1 MASAL
6 AKEKASSSRSY
17 CFKNKRIKEA
27 ENSSKVYSFD
37 FIKEQIKEKNIK
49 SLDCDV
55 LSKFC
60 AKLQL
65 KTSGTKETIIERLSP
80 LQDDALMEKRIAFID
95 KKFKFPTSLPRECVP
110 RATAGWK
117 FDVSLFPK
125 IGQGEIDAYQSH
137 KRQGRKGQYRKAYRM
152 FQSRRMK
159 HIKAIQGEGL
169 SIYVKASVLKS
180 FSTDVTRTVTVLF
193 EGNKPKKAFCECPV
207 GACGLCC
214 HAVLVLLQLKYF
226 TEHKSFLLALTCTQ
240 KLQKWHRPSISD
252 KAKAK
257 AKAAS
262 HIRLKYF
269 RNVRSARKA
278 IYHKR
283 STKKVEI
290 HSSESVT
297 DIDRSD
303 WFSRDV
309 GEISHKVQ
317 DKLESINI
325 DISNHFFK
333 CLTKYKIESGLKQHL
348 QYRNAYH
355 CKIMQEHD
363 YAKHSVYYDETL
375 LTPRYK
381 GNAQDLW
388 HSQLGPC
395 QPESNA
401 VPKNASKTNWS
412 LFSIDKSKDLLSL
425 LSQSN
430 DEIISVKLPKYE
442 KVDITGGSNYVD
454 VVQGSSEWFTNRIG
468 VITASK
474 LPTLLGMNGH
484 KEFDAAWFCINN
496 KLDESTYRPKK
507 FKNFERGQ
515 MYEKAAL
522 DNFTGV
528 SGMGSIIIIN

>member
-1 MASAL
+1 L
-6 AKEKASSSRSY
+6 
-17 CFKNKRIKEA
+17 I
-27 ENSSKVYSFD
+27 
-37 FIKEQIKEKNIK
+37 
-49 SLDCDV
+49 
-55 LSKFC
+55 
-60 AKLQL
+60 
-65 KTSGTKETIIERLSP
+65 
-80 LQDDALMEKRIAFID
+80 EKRITLIG
-95 KKFKFPTSLPRECVP
+95 KKFKFPTSLPRESVP
-110 RATAGWK
+110 PATAGWK

-159 HIKAIQGEGL
+159 LIKAIQGEGI
-169 SIYVKASVLKS
+169 SIYVKASILKS

-214 HAVLVLLQLKYF
+214 HAVLVLLQLKHF
-226 TEHKSFLLALTCTQ
+226 TEHKNFLLALTCTQ
-240 KLQKWHRPSISD
+240 KLQKWHRPSD

-257 AKAAS
+257 AKTAS

-278 IYHKR
+278 ICHKR
-283 STKKVEI
+283 STRKIEI

-303 WFSRDV
+303 WFTRDV
-309 GEISHKVQ
+309 SEISHKVQ
-317 DKLESINI
+317 DKLEGINI

-355 CKIMQEHD
+355 CKMMQEHD

-381 GNAQDLW
+381 GNAQDIW
-388 HSQLGPC
+388 HSKLGPC
-395 QPESNA
+395 QPESDD
-401 VPKNASKTNWS
+401 VPENASETNWS
-412 LFSIDKSKDLLSL
+412 LFSTDKSTDLLSL

-442 KVDITGGSNYVD
+442 KVDIIGGSNYVD
-454 VVQGSSEWFTNRIG
+454 VAQGSSEWFTNRIG

-507 FKNFERGQ
+507 FKNFERGKV
-515 MYEKAAL
+515 YEKAAL
-522 DNFTGV
+522 DNFTEV
-528 SGMGSIIIIN
+528 SGMGPIINYHQLPKGGLVSDFHVFHSRCPSL

>member
-381 GNAQDLW
+381 GNAQDVW

-430 DEIISVKLPKYE
+430 DEIISVKLPKY
-442 KVDITGGSNYVD
+442 
-454 VVQGSSEWFTNRIG
+454 
-468 VITASK
+468 
-474 LPTLLGMNGH
+474 
-484 KEFDAAWFCINN
+484 
-496 KLDESTYRPKK
+496 
-507 FKNFERGQ
+507 
-515 MYEKAAL
+515 
-522 DNFTGV
+522 
-528 SGMGSIIIIN
+528 